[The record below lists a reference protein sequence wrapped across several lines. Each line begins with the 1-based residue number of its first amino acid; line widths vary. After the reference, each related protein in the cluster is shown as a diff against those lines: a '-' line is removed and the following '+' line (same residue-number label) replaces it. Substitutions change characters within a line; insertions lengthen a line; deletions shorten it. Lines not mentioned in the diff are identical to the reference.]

1 MHREERTMTT
11 IYLIRHAE
19 AEGNVFRRIHGQYDS
34 CVTPNGRRQIAALAQ
49 RFAGIPVDAVY
60 ASDLKRTC
68 LTATAIYRQ
77 KGLPA
82 PPRRALPRGRPRPWE
97 DTPFGEL
104 ERRYPAQLH
113 AFSHDSYHW
122 YVEGAECFLQYAH
135 RFLAGLDDVVR
146 RHEGQSIAIFS
157 HGMVLRGALIEL
169 FFPGQDEGVSHSEN
183 TAVTELHWENGSYEL
198 ISLNDATHLTP
209 ELSTL
214 GRQNWWRGSRYLD
227 FNMWYRDVAPED
239 APLLAALGCPQTEPG
254 DRVRIAMLRDTPAG
268 MVATGAAWTAMRARC
283 CIWPCCRST
292 AAAAGGAA
300 SGRGDL
306 PAACR
311 GRKAPA
317 PASPGNGQG
326 HKAPARHLWHH
337 GRLLH
342 RADGRITTSCFLL
355 PGMVE

>member
-77 KGLPA
+77 KSLPLHRDARFREVGL
-82 PPRRALPRGRPRPWE
+82 GPWE

-157 HGMVLRGALIEL
+157 HGMVLRGALMEL

-198 ISLNDATHLTP
+198 ISLNDATHLTS

-227 FNMWYRDVAPED
+227 FNMWYRDVAPE
-239 APLLAALGCPQTEPG
+239 C
-254 DRVRIAMLRDTPAG
+254 
-268 MVATGAAWTAMRARC
+268 
-283 CIWPCCRST
+283 ST
-292 AAAAGGAA
+292 ASAARD
-300 SGRGDL
+300 S
-306 PAACR
+306 
-311 GRKAPA
+311 
-317 PASPGNGQG
+317 S
-326 HKAPARHLWHH
+326 
-337 GRLLH
+337 
-342 RADGRITTSCFLL
+342 TL
-355 PGMVE
+355 PGSCSR

>member
-82 PPRRALPRGRPRPWE
+82 PPRRALPRGRPRPV
-97 DTPFGEL
+97 GG
-104 ERRYPAQLH
+104 H
-113 AFSHDSYHW
+113 AVW
-122 YVEGAECFLQYAH
+122 RVGATLSRAAARLLS
-135 RFLAGLDDVVR
+135 RFLPLVCGGRGVLPAICTPLPCRLDDVVR

-198 ISLNDATHLTP
+198 VSLNDATHLTP

-227 FNMWYRDVAPED
+227 FNMWYRDAAPED

-268 MVATGAAWTAMRARC
+268 MVATRRLDGDEGALLHLALLPEHRGC
-283 CIWPCCRST
+283 GL
-292 AAAAGGAA
+292 AAQLLGEAICPLRAGGA
-300 SGRGDL
+300 
-306 PAACR
+306 
-311 GRKAPA
+311 K
-317 PASPGNGQG
+317 
-326 HKAPARHLWHH
+326 HL
-337 GRLLH
+337 RLL
-342 RADGRITTSCFLL
+342 RPVTDKGTKRLLATYGITDGCSIVPT
-355 PGMVE
+355 EE